1 MKQEKIELFGKRFPI
16 SSEAIVITGKKI
28 QNIPDLSAFK
38 NLKRLDLSRNEISK
52 IEGLESLSRLEEL
65 NLDNNQIIKLEN
77 LSGLSELKSLSLSSN
92 KITEIKNLAKLKNL
106 ESLQL
111 SSNHI
116 EKITGLDALNRLRYL
131 YLINNKIEQIE
142 NLENLTELE
151 ELFLGENTISSI
163 TGLKSCEN
171 LWKIYLN
178 DNQIDSLLFDNL
190 PKSISFLNLASN
202 SITEIVQP
210 KIKLK
215 DLQILSLTGNP
226 LHTIRFI
233 ENLPNINNFSIE
245 GKKCKAIAFTTY
257 LHIKERYA
265 HKSADSFQFYTSKT
279 TTRQDIDEFI
289 AREKIEVVD

>member
-1 MKQEKIELFGKRFPI
+1 MKQEKIELFGKRFPT

-38 NLKRLDLSRNEISK
+38 NLKRLDLSRNEITK
-52 IEGLESLSRLEEL
+52 TEGLESLNQLEEL
-65 NLDNNQIIKLEN
+65 NLDNNRISKLEN
-77 LSGLSELKSLSLSSN
+77 LSGLSNLKSLSLSSN
-92 KITEIKNLAKLKNL
+92 QITKIENLNNLKNL

-111 SSNHI
+111 SSNQI
-116 EKITGLDALNRLRYL
+116 EKIDGLLTLEGLRYL
-131 YLINNKIEQIE
+131 YLINNKINLIE

-163 TGLKSCEN
+163 TGLKNCKN

-190 PKSISFLNLASN
+190 PESISFLNLASN
-202 SITEIVQP
+202 SVTEIVQP

-215 DLQILSLTGNP
+215 DLQLLSLTGNP

-233 ENLPNINNFSIE
+233 ENLPSITNFSIE

-265 HKSADSFQFYTSKT
+265 NKSGGSFQFYTSKT
-279 TTRQDIDEFI
+279 TTPQDIDEFI